1 MLLQGDFNF
10 YESETARQRR
20 QDNLY
25 DSNAPMLQSA
35 LQGMQK
41 LQYLALLTNAISKAG
56 EDDLKGQ
63 VVTRGCA
70 EVRRF
75 ASLASRGCAAWHC
88 LLLMSP

>member
-1 MLLQGDFNF
+1 M
-10 YESETARQRR
+10 
-20 QDNLY
+20 Y

-56 EDDLKGQ
+56 EDDLEGQ
-63 VVTRGCA
+63 FVTRGCA
-70 EVRRF
+70 EVRRICE
-75 ASLASRGCAAWHC
+75 SCESRGCAAWHC